1 MPIKSLRISEGAAR
15 HMQSKIRLIE
25 DAGGLAD
32 GEEVLF
38 EDDAIAVTNRRVLS
52 RAAGGA
58 GVDAED
64 VLFAD
69 DRIAVTARRLIGNFG
84 AAKEGAFD
92 EVELSLVGAP
102 NRFNGGYQSRRPL
115 ALRLLGGGLA
125 VVVAGA
131 FFTDALRAVHYT
143 IEPLVFLIGALAAT
157 VGVYLL
163 LNSLFRHRP
172 NTTIIFPVL
181 EGDEIIASYPEWD
194 NPRADELTRHFARAK
209 RSLSR

>member
-1 MPIKSLRISEGAAR
+1 
-15 HMQSKIRLIE
+15 MQSKIRLIE
-25 DAGGLAD
+25 AGGGLED

-38 EDDAIAVTNRRVLS
+38 EDDAIAVTSRRVFS
-52 RAAGGA
+52 RAADGA
-58 GVDAED
+58 GAEVEDA
-64 VLFAD
+64 LFAD
-69 DRIAVTARRLIGNFG
+69 DRIAVTARRLIGNVG
-84 AAKEGAFD
+84 SAKEGAFD
-92 EVELSLVGAP
+92 EAELGEVGAP

-115 ALRLLGGGLA
+115 ALRLLSGGLA

-131 FFTDALRAVHYT
+131 FFKDALRAVHYT
-143 IEPLVFLIGALAAT
+143 IEPLVFLIGALSAT

-163 LNSLFRHRP
+163 LNSLFRNRP

-181 EGDEIIASYPEWD
+181 AGDEIIASYPEWD